1 MLRFIVITLP
11 MFVTLFWAISLVI
24 DAGKK
29 DKPRLFLGL
38 FMFVASVLYASH
50 AAFFSLDY
58 SLYSIFDPIYTL
70 TSLSVFPLFY
80 LYIKGI
86 AKDGT
91 IKISGLWLITPAI
104 FFSLTT
110 LISFILMPP
119 EEFYAYIHK
128 VIYKERVTFSF
139 SIIGQIQIILYRL
152 SRIVFVLQL
161 IPSVYYS
168 TKLIKV
174 YEKQINEFYSSTEE
188 RTIGWTRDIM
198 IAMVGVSVFAVIANI
213 IGKAF
218 FVNEIALITIPSLL
232 FSVFHFAIGFLGF
245 KQKYT
250 VATYKIDISKDIS
263 PGTKLPGEGMR
274 QKLKADLVNLL
285 ENEQIF
291 RHTDLRITDISKQLN
306 TNRSYIS
313 GIVNNEFNST
323 FSDLIN
329 HYRIEFS
336 KELLKDKKMYILEYV
351 SEESGFA
358 SINSFLRA
366 FKKETGITPGQYRKQ
381 NMN

>member
-1 MLRFIVITLP
+1 
-11 MFVTLFWAISLVI
+11 MFVTLFWAIALVT

-50 AAFFSLDY
+50 AAYFSLNYKIY
-58 SLYSIFDPIYTL
+58 SFLDPIYTL

-91 IKISGLWLITPAI
+91 INAKGLWVLTPAI
-104 FFSLTT
+104 LFTAATVITFAIMS
-110 LISFILMPP
+110 P
-119 EEFYAYIHK
+119 EELSAYLHK
-128 VIYKERVTFSF
+128 VIYKESGQFPFSLTAE
-139 SIIGQIQIILYRL
+139 IQIVIFKL
-152 SRIVFVLQL
+152 SRVVFVLQL

-168 TKLIKV
+168 SKMIV
-174 YEKQINEFYSSTEE
+174 EYEKQINEFYASTEE
-188 RTIGWTRDIM
+188 RTIKWTRDIM
-198 IAMVGVSVFAVIANI
+198 IAMVGVSVFAVAANI

-218 FVNEIALITIPSLL
+218 FINELALIAIPSAL
-232 FSVFHFAIGFLGF
+232 FSIFHFSIGFLGF

-250 VATYKIDISKDIS
+250 IATYKIDVLKDS
-263 PGTKLPGEGMR
+263 TSAARLPGE
-274 QKLKADLVNLL
+274 
-285 ENEQIF
+285 
-291 RHTDLRITDISKQLN
+291 ITDISKRLN

-313 GIVNNEFNST
+313 GIVNNEFHST

-329 HYRIEFS
+329 HYRIS
-336 KELLKDKKMYILEYV
+336 YAKELLKDKKMYILEYV

>member
-1 MLRFIVITLP
+1 MFI
-11 MFVTLFWAISLVI
+11 TLFWAIALVT
-24 DAGKK
+24 DAGKR

-50 AAFFSLDY
+50 AAYFSLNYKIY
-58 SLYSIFDPIYTL
+58 SFLDPIYTL

-80 LYIKGI
+80 LYIKSI

-91 IKISGLWLITPAI
+91 IKAKGLWVLIPAI
-104 FFSLTT
+104 
-110 LISFILMPP
+110 SFTVATVITFAIMSPDELS
-119 EEFYAYIHK
+119 AYLHK
-128 VIYKERVTFSF
+128 VIYKESGQFPFSTTAN
-139 SIIGQIQIILYRL
+139 IQIIVFKL

-168 TKLIKV
+168 SKLIME
-174 YEKQINEFYSSTEE
+174 YEKQINEFYASTEE
-188 RTIGWTRDIM
+188 RTIRWTRDIM
-198 IAMVGVSVFAVIANI
+198 IAMVGVSVFAVVANI

-218 FVNEIALITIPSLL
+218 FINELALIAIPSIL
-232 FSVFHFAIGFLGF
+232 FSVFHFSIGFLGF

-250 VATYKIDISKDIS
+250 IATYKIDVLKDS
-263 PGTKLPGEGMR
+263 TSSARLPGESMR
-274 QKLKADLVNLL
+274 LKLKSDLVKLI
-285 ENEQIF
+285 EEEQIF
-291 RHTDLRITDISKQLN
+291 RHTDLRITDISKRLN

-313 GIVNNEFNST
+313 GIVNNEFHST

-329 HYRIEFS
+329 HYRIS
-336 KELLKDKKMYILEYV
+336 YAKELLKDKKMYILEYV

-366 FKKETGITPGQYRKQ
+366 FKKEAGITPGQYRKQ